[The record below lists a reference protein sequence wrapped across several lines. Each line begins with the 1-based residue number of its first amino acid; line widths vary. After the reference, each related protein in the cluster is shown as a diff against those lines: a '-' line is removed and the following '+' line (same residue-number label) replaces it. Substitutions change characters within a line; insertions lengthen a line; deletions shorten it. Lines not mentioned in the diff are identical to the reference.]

1 MLCVVRICSHY
12 ITRVQKNN
20 NNSTQNTSQKK
31 EEKEE
36 EHERERTFFLRTMA
50 KMKTTRKNKMNEVKG
65 NKSTVTI
72 CTAKVLYVQ
81 VKQRNGETE

>member
-1 MLCVVRICSHY
+1 MNERELFFC
-12 ITRVQKNN
+12 
-20 NNSTQNTSQKK
+20 STQL
-31 EEKEE
+31 E
-36 EHERERTFFLRTMA
+36 RTMA